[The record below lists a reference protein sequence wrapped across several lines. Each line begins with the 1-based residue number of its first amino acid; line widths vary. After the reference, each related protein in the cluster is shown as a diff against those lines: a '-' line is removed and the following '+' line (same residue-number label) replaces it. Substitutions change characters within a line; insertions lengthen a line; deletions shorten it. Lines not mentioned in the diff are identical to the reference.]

1 MLGFQLIKFHRL
13 HYLRTMP
20 VVEEVIQRGGSDVAD
35 VGSDGGR
42 RNHGEMADDFDMRSI
57 RALMRNR
64 Y

>member
-1 MLGFQLIKFHRL
+1 
-13 HYLRTMP
+13 MP